1 MRRLLH
7 ILTSENERRAREIID
22 WERAQPDSEV
32 EVVDLRKTEPDYRA
46 LLEAIFAADS
56 IAVW

>member
-7 ILTSENERRAREIID
+7 ILT
-22 WERAQPDSEV
+22 
-32 EVVDLRKTEPDYRA
+32 EPDYHA

>member
-1 MRRLLH
+1 MPVVLH
-7 ILTSENERRAREIID
+7 IVTTPDDTLAAGMIAKQQEQPG
-22 WERAQPDSEV
+22 AQV
-32 EVVDLRKTEPDYRA
+32 EVVDLTAPQPDFAR

>member
-1 MRRLLH
+1 MAIVLH
-7 ILTSENERRAREIID
+7 IVTTPDDTLAASVIAKQQEQPG
-22 WERAQPDSEV
+22 AQV
-32 EVVDLRKTEPDYRA
+32 EVVDLTAPQPDFAR

>member
-32 EVVDLRKTEPDYRA
+32 EVVDLTKPEPDYHA

-56 IAVW
+56 VAVW